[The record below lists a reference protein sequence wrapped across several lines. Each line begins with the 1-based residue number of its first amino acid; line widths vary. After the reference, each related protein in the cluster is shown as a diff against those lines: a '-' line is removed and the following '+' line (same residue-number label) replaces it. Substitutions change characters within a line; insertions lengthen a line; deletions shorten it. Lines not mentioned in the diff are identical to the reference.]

1 MLSLD
6 DALLTRGQA
15 AAYLSLRPQTLAAW
29 ASAGRNLPYVKV
41 GRAVRYRQ
49 SDVDQYIE
57 RQTVPAGV

>member
-29 ASAGRNLPYVKV
+29 ASAGKNLTYVKV

-49 SDVDQYIE
+49 SDIDQYIE
-57 RQTVPAGV
+57 RQTVPAGA